1 MTGSLGLTIQGNQEQ
16 AEVRQSMPPLEPCM
30 NVNSNDI
37 GNTCMHAC
45 IMHAEH
51 ATENRGPKENHGLLD
66 VPHLHPG

>member
-16 AEVRQSMPPLEPCM
+16 AEVLQSMPPLEPCM
-30 NVNSNDI
+30 NVQMI
-37 GNTCMHAC
+37 LVIHACMHAC
-45 IMHAEH
+45 IMHAEN